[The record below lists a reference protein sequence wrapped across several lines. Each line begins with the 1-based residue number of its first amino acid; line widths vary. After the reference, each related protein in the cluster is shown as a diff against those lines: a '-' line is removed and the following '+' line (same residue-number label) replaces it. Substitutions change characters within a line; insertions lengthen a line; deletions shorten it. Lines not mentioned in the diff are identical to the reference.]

1 MPRTQVILPFF
12 IDMDGIFIP
21 REILEVEDLSSTE
34 KMVLS
39 LYKYYTENGKYKCCS
54 LTKPQVAEE
63 LCISPGYMKKIKR
76 HLTELGYIRTSG
88 IKVFYVGVKGVTIGT
103 TEGHQ
108 STQGGNYSDPQRDTI
123 VPTKGSPE
131 YPHKKEKEEK
141 KELKKEKKGVTNFDL
156 LLEHLPSDYKTPE
169 RIKYI
174 EDKYID
180 RINEADFNVGGIVDI
195 WITHIKEEL
204 NKTFPINYVIPKQ
217 EKKVDFIDL
226 F

>member
-1 MPRTQVILPFF
+1 ME
-12 IDMDGIFIP
+12 GIFIP
-21 REILEVEDLSSTE
+21 REILEIEDLSSTE

-88 IKVFYVGVKGVTIGT
+88 IKVFYVGVKGVTIVPTNNEQRDTIVPTG
-103 TEGHQ
+103 GYH
-108 STQGGNYSDPQRDTI
+108 STQGGNYRDPQRDTI

-141 KELKKEKKGVTNFDL
+141 KELKKEKKGVSNFDL
-156 LLEHLPSDYKTPE
+156 LLEHLPSEYKTPE
-169 RIKYI
+169 RIDYI
-174 EDKYID
+174 EDKYKE
-180 RINEADFNVGGIVDI
+180 RINDIDLTDGIIDSWVI
-195 WITHIKEEL
+195 NIKNEL
-204 NKTFPINYVIPKQ
+204 NRTFPIDFVIPKQ
-217 EKKVDFIDL
+217 EKKVDYIDV

>member
-1 MPRTQVILPFF
+1 ME
-12 IDMDGIFIP
+12 GIFIP
-21 REILEVEDLSSTE
+21 REILEIEDLSSTE

-54 LTKPQVAEE
+54 LTKPQIAEE
-63 LCISPGYMKKIKR
+63 LCISPRYMKKIKR

-88 IKVFYVGVKGVTIGT
+88 IKVFYVGIKGDTIGT
-103 TEGHQ
+103 TGGHQ
-108 STQGGNYSDPQRDTI
+108 SDQGGHYRDPQKDTI
-123 VPTKGSPE
+123 VSTKGTPE
-131 YPHKKEKEEK
+131 CPHKKEKEEK

-169 RIKYI
+169 RIDYI
-174 EDKYID
+174 KDKYID

-204 NKTFPINYVIPKQ
+204 NKTFPINFVIPKQ
-217 EKKVDFIDL
+217 EKKSDFIDL